1 LVEVLRDWRKGTKLG
16 GLIPLSTIVK
26 EIELNERLAL
36 VRYFKNQ
43 IAREGVTV
51 RLGQEVASRIVDE
64 FKPDALV
71 VAAGAVHSI
80 SDIPG
85 SNRRNVV
92 SIAALHKQLQFYLK
106 FLGPKT
112 IGRLTRLWMPI
123 GKRVVIVGG
132 AIHGCQLA
140 EFLTKRR
147 RKVTIVH
154 DEEVLGEGIT
164 VEDQLRLFPWLDK
177 KGVARFTG
185 VKYEEINDK
194 GLVITTKEGKKQT
207 IEADTIVLAL
217 PFLPNTD
224 IAKSLKGKASETY
237 IIGSCT
243 EPGLIV
249 DAIADGARIGHSL

>member
-1 LVEVLRDWRKGTKLG
+1 MPLEVTLFEKGNKLG

-26 EIELNERLAL
+26 EIELDERLNL

-51 RLGQEVASRIVDE
+51 RLGQEVNSRIIDE
-64 FKPDALV
+64 FKPDTLV
-71 VAAGAVHSI
+71 VAAGAVYSA
-80 SDIPG
+80 SSIPG
-85 SNRRNVV
+85 SDRRNVV
-92 SIAALHKQLQFYLK
+92 SSAALHKQLQSYLK
-106 FLGPKT
+106 LLGPKA

-140 EFLTKRR
+140 EFLVKRN

-217 PFLPNTD
+217 PFVPNTK
-224 IAKSLKGKASETY
+224 IASSLEGKSPE
-237 IIGSCT
+237 IHVIGSCN